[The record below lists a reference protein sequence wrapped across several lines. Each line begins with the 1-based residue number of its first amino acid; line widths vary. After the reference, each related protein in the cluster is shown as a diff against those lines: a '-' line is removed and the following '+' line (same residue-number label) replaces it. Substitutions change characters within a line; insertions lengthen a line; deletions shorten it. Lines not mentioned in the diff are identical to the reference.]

1 MDRHFNAFY
10 AYRHGNYRDT
20 ERERILEDNVTRALM
35 IVLKSSC
42 VLTREFLM
50 KFAGIDTCGPYEYD
64 LQSKLESTDSGVK
77 DSRRVP
83 GKRLIVIARKA
94 ECPENLQISD
104 EILNGFES
112 CLKDDAGRLQKSLSK
127 LCDVIR
133 EKSPERKE
141 IESKLKETL
150 GVGNKNVEGFDLG
163 NPDLPSYFYELTFGS
178 RPDASITSV
187 KTNVLFENKLHGGVT
202 DVQVQRHLR
211 ENFGE
216 GFQPKY
222 LVRSSSVGSGK
233 ENQIPVLIWAWTDVH
248 EFFSRALDNTNLAGN
263 PVSRFL
269 TRQMLDYLELNNLG
283 PVHFT
288 QDDFAA
294 WASGRNDR
302 IEGELHERIK
312 DLGEA
317 LAKVLRKHK
326 MVSQK
331 RIQDYIG
338 INILADE
345 FAHESVEQVPHWSL
359 ALTSKKELTLY
370 IQCESKPLVGKLLK
384 KRERLERSLADK
396 LCAMSDLSNLTLS
409 VRKRL
414 FKLPGGRGPSASEYH
429 GYREI
434 ILEQFAAESEIQAS
448 VCRVFDALEYL
459 HSPKAKTK
467 VLEERKNDTVP
478 VTSVNGTHGFSYD
491 WDAST
496 LEKEGA
502 AIVDRVIEVAKMM
515 KPYYEELLDV
525 YR

>member
-1 MDRHFNAFY
+1 MDKHLNIFY
-10 AYRHGNYRDT
+10 AYRHGGYRDT

-64 LQSKLESTDSGVK
+64 LQSKLESTDSRVK
-77 DSRRVP
+77 DSRCIP

-94 ECPENLQISD
+94 ECPESLQISD

-222 LVRSSSVGSGK
+222 LVRPASVGNGK
-233 ENQIPVLIWAWTDVH
+233 PNQIPVLLWTWTDVY

-269 TRQMLDYLELNNLG
+269 TRQMLDYLAENNLG
-283 PVHFT
+283 PVHLT

-294 WASGRNDR
+294 WASGGNDR
-302 IEGELHERIK
+302 IEEELHERIK

-317 LAKVLRKHK
+317 LAKALGKHK

-359 ALTSKKELTLY
+359 ALTSPKGLTLY
-370 IQCESKPLVGKLLK
+370 IQCESKPLVGKLIK
-384 KRERLERSLADK
+384 ERSQLEGTITDALWRMD
-396 LCAMSDLSNLTLS
+396 SRVGLTLS
-409 VRKRL
+409 VTHKI
-414 FKLPGGRGPSASEYH
+414 FILPGGKGKNAPI
-429 GYREI
+429 YRSYKTFDLGKCGDKEE
-434 ILEQFAAESEIQAS
+434 LGKAVSQ
-448 VCRVFDALEYL
+448 VFDALECL
-459 HSPKAKTK
+459 HSREMMKAT
-467 VLEERKNDTVP
+467 LENEGRGR
-478 VTSVNGTHGFSYD
+478 SAWGTLGFNFI

-496 LEKEGA
+496 LEKEGT
-502 AIVDRVIEVAKMM
+502 AIMDRVIETAKKMR
-515 KPYYEELLDV
+515 PYYDAIMDA